1 MSDASTETIS
11 GMYFTVAEDDGTF
24 SAGRVIRLASEGAYF
39 VRFEGEEVTLPF
51 ELVTVGEMLQSIEG
65 DYKVWRFFDK
75 LEERDKWIEWL
86 DKPTKARVLTLVRP
100 TKADKD

>member
-11 GMYFTVAEDDGTF
+11 GIYFTVAEEDGTF
-24 SAGRVIRLASEGAYF
+24 AAGRVIRLASEGAYF
-39 VRFEGEEVTLPF
+39 VRFEGEEVTLPM
-51 ELVTVGEMLQSIEG
+51 ELVTVGEMLQSMEG
-65 DYKVWRFFDK
+65 DYKVWRFFDT